1 MEERINK
8 LGLNGIIEIFYFQLG
23 DNNELST
30 IERAQFKKWEKCTF
44 TKLIHCDE
52 MLSKVDKYI
61 QNTFTGKYFTTYYL
75 NHEVLS
81 INSITHI
88 NSNTL
93 NIPTITPSIK
103 VREAMNYFIDFTN
116 WYNYYYTYLQTVPYH
131 PVYS

>member
-1 MEERINK
+1 
-8 LGLNGIIEIFYFQLG
+8 
-23 DNNELST
+23 
-30 IERAQFKKWEKCTF
+30 
-44 TKLIHCDE
+44 

-116 WYNYYYTYLQTVPYH
+116 
-131 PVYS
+131 